1 MVPNQRDEPGH
12 RRATPYSGRDWKPR
26 DAPIVTYHGRQARAL
41 ADFHAHDHRA
51 GARHAAA
58 QAQVT
63 GVGNAEEQERHAT
76 STLLSTMMAVRD
88 FGRAVVARFGG
99 PAGSI
104 ETYLDLP
111 FTLEERTSIPDGVI
125 RVARAGRTWT
135 ALSRSRPVPA
145 RYGRSRSSATWIWP
159 ASSATSR

>member
-1 MVPNQRDEPGH
+1 MRRSSRTTDDKPARSPTFTPTIIGLGRSMPQPKH
-12 RRATPYSGRDWKPR
+12 RLTE
-26 DAPIVTYHGRQARAL
+26 
-41 ADFHAHDHRA
+41 
-51 GARHAAA
+51 
-58 QAQVT
+58 
-63 GVGNAEEQERHAT
+63 VGNAEEQERHAT

-88 FGRAVVARFGG
+88 FGRALVARFGG

-159 ASSATSR
+159 ASRATTR